1 VLVLEGS
8 ATVGGGTRSA
18 ALTLPG
24 FVHDVC
30 ATVHA
35 LGAASPALQQ
45 MGLER
50 HGLEWAH
57 PEIALAHPL
66 DDGTAGV
73 LDHSLDRTADG
84 LGRDGRS
91 WRRLFQ
97 PLLRDWDSLIPQLL
111 GPIVSV
117 PRHPL
122 VLARFG
128 VNALVPAS
136 IMQRRF
142 DTRQAAALFGGC
154 AAHAFLPLTHPLTSA
169 FGISLALAGHAVG
182 WPVARGGSQVLADAM
197 AARVI
202 ELGGE
207 IRVSSPVR
215 SMADLPSR
223 RVALFDTNPAQL
235 EHIAGDLLPSAY
247 RRRLLRFRHGPAAFK
262 VDYALD
268 GPVPWTNEECRRAG
282 TVHVGG
288 TFPEIQSAE
297 AEVGCGRMPDRPFVL
312 VVQQSVFDPT
322 RAPAGKHTL
331 WTYAHVPHNSPIDAT
346 DALERQI
353 ERFAPGFRDLVLAR
367 HVTTPAGF
375 EAYNPNYV
383 GGDIGGGA
391 HSGGQLIFRPTF
403 GLRSYV
409 TPNPSL
415 MLCSAS
421 TPPGAGV
428 HGMGGY
434 HAACRA
440 LSGVLG

>member
-1 VLVLEGS
+1 MLVLEGS

-182 WPVARGGSQVLADAM
+182 
-197 AARVI
+197 
-202 ELGGE
+202 
-207 IRVSSPVR
+207 
-215 SMADLPSR
+215 
-223 RVALFDTNPAQL
+223 
-235 EHIAGDLLPSAY
+235 
-247 RRRLLRFRHGPAAFK
+247 
-262 VDYALD
+262 
-268 GPVPWTNEECRRAG
+268 
-282 TVHVGG
+282 
-288 TFPEIQSAE
+288 
-297 AEVGCGRMPDRPFVL
+297 
-312 VVQQSVFDPT
+312 
-322 RAPAGKHTL
+322 
-331 WTYAHVPHNSPIDAT
+331 
-346 DALERQI
+346 
-353 ERFAPGFRDLVLAR
+353 
-367 HVTTPAGF
+367 
-375 EAYNPNYV
+375 
-383 GGDIGGGA
+383 
-391 HSGGQLIFRPTF
+391 
-403 GLRSYV
+403 
-409 TPNPSL
+409 
-415 MLCSAS
+415 
-421 TPPGAGV
+421 
-428 HGMGGY
+428 
-434 HAACRA
+434 
-440 LSGVLG
+440 